1 MQRLIRVTHIL
12 KMQLYEKSD
21 IDTRTFA
28 QIWANLTQTERD
40 DLTLRLYNAK
50 CCKNRQTIW
59 KWGNDKCSPREP
71 LVREGVCKT
80 VSKFL
85 GAKLSTQTLFPH
97 K

>member
-1 MQRLIRVTHIL
+1 MQWLIRVTNIQ

-28 QIWANLTQTERD
+28 QIWANLTQNERD

-59 KWGNDKCSPREP
+59 KWGNDKCAPREP

-80 VSKFL
+80 VSRFL
-85 GAKLSTQTLFPH
+85 GARLSTQTLFPPR
-97 K
+97 